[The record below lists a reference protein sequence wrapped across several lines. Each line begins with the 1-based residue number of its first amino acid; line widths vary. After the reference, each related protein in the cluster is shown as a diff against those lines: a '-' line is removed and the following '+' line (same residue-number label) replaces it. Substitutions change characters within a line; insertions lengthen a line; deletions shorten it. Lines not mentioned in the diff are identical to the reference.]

1 MLLCLGQRRCG
12 MRLQELAA
20 QSGLESDGAVA
31 MAIKRYQNKLARG
44 AGEAALMNNIIQMLN
59 VKI

>member
-1 MLLCLGQRRCG
+1 